1 MFIKLVTR
9 NPTGAPIRKKM
20 TFSGPQTAYVGLQ
33 SSPNPPTGAYTCIRT
48 WLLSYQMVAEEK
60 LNACPGL
67 SRTVPTTDFAVFAQ
81 KSTLKLGGRYGKGG
95 Y

>member
-1 MFIKLVTR
+1 
-9 NPTGAPIRKKM
+9 
-20 TFSGPQTAYVGLQ
+20 
-33 SSPNPPTGAYTCIRT
+33 
-48 WLLSYQMVAEEK
+48 MVAEEQ

-81 KSTLKLGGRYGKGG
+81 KPTLKLGGRYGKGG